1 MTKSLCTIGDALS
14 LWPSLLFVLLPE
26 AKKSCSD
33 AFWENNCKNVLAHG
47 TDKYIHKLTK
57 MP

>member
-1 MTKSLCTIGDALS
+1 LCTIGDALS

-33 AFWENNCKNVLAHG
+33 AFSEDNCKNVLAHG
-47 TDKYIHKLTK
+47 TDKYIHKPTK